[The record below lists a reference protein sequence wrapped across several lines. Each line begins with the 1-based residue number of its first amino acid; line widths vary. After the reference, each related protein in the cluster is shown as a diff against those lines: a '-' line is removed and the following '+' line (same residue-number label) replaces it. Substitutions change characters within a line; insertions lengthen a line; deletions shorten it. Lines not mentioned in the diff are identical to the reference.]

1 MDDFNEKDFNEKAF
15 ADQFRQSL
23 KDVREAY
30 LKRSETGERAAYI
43 AAIRAI
49 SLALWWARIDDEPVV
64 PGDEGKKCSLWFKE
78 LANQLKDLDGGIVS
92 AALDCPVRKKGLS
105 SSVWMDRSMA
115 VVQVELLHCQC
126 GMKYEDA
133 ARHVISNWAKT
144 DEKLTALKV
153 SEKELLSWL
162 GEFRKGRVADRA
174 AVENYEAIA
183 NFSRRLQSS
192 LRKLQQGGK
201 N

>member
-1 MDDFNEKDFNEKAF
+1 MDDDDEL
-15 ADQFRQSL
+15 RQSL

-49 SLALWWARIDDEPVV
+49 SLALWWVRADGLDDDEP
-64 PGDEGKKCSLWFKE
+64 DNEGKKCSLWFGE
-78 LANQLKDLDGGIVS
+78 LANQLKDLDDGIVS
-92 AALDCPVRKKGLS
+92 AALDCPVRRKGLS
-105 SSVWMDRSMA
+105 SSVWMDRSLA
-115 VVQVELLHCQC
+115 VGLVEWHHHVL

-133 ARHVISNWAKT
+133 ARHVISSWGKT
-144 DEKLTALKV
+144 DERRTTLKV

-162 GEFRKGRVADRA
+162 GEFRKGRVKDRA
-174 AVENYEAIA
+174 AIENYEDWI
-183 NFSRRLQSS
+183 NRSRALQQA
-192 LRKLQQGGK
+192 LQQGGK